1 MKSKKNVCAIYNIHL
16 LLGLGV
22 VACLLTSRPLR
33 RLPLLFAGAVVILLA
48 VFAFISLLSP
58 PITNHQLY
66 HTNRHSVII
75 LFGSLF
81 KTGSGYLLFIVLRR
95 TLAYMQVFMY
105 VEMNVV

>member
-16 LLGLGV
+16 LLGLEV

-33 RLPLLFAGAVVILLA
+33 RLPLLFAAAVVILLA

-81 KTGSGYLLFIVLRR
+81 KTVLLIYYLSFS
-95 TLAYMQVFMY
+95 
-105 VEMNVV
+105 VEPWPICKFLCMLK